1 MRPLLSFLGL
11 ALILGVVV
19 VFVLRPQAGAGTTP
33 PTASIAS
40 IIATAERVTAW
51 DLDPLA
57 IVTEPVLTAR
67 SWRKTQGRT
76 FTGTAASQ
84 LSTLAQQKGEAVGDD
99 APVTACPF
107 APVLG
112 LEFTGPSG
120 TAWWL
125 VARENACSGLPGEG
139 MVAGPDDDIRQKAA
153 GVLQRTQLA
162 RLDAILASGDGG
174 N

>member
-11 ALILGVVV
+11 ALILGFVV
-19 VFVLRPQAGAGTTP
+19 VFALRPQAGAETAP
-33 PTASIAS
+33 PTSTVASVIA
-40 IIATAERVTAW
+40 AADRVTAW

-67 SWRKTQGRT
+67 TWRKTRGPT
-76 FTGTAASQ
+76 FSGSAASE
-84 LSTLAQQKGEAVGDD
+84 LSALARQPGEVVGDD
-99 APVTACPF
+99 TPVAACPF

-125 VARENACSGLPGEG
+125 LARENACSGLPGEG
-139 MVAGPDDDIRQKAA
+139 MLVGPDEDIRLRTAS
-153 GVLQRTQLA
+153 VLDRQLMA
-162 RLDAILASGDGG
+162 RLDTMLGSGDGG

>member
-11 ALILGVVV
+11 ALLLGG
-19 VFVLRPQAGAGTTP
+19 FVIFALRPKAGAETTP
-33 PTASIAS
+33 AAASVTS
-40 IIATAERVTAW
+40 VLESAERVTAW

-57 IVTEPVLTAR
+57 IATEPVLTAR
-67 SWRKTQGRT
+67 MWRKTQGRIL
-76 FTGTAASQ
+76 TGAAVAR
-84 LSTLAQQKGEAVGDD
+84 LAALAREPGEPVAAD
-99 APVTACPF
+99 APVAACPF

-112 LEFTGPSG
+112 FEFTGRSG

-139 MVAGPDDDIRQKAA
+139 LLVGPDDDVRQKPAS
-153 GVLQRTQLA
+153 VLQRQQLA
-162 RLDAILASGDGG
+162 RLDAILTAGDWG